1 MKSQE
6 FDVNTLNSEIG
17 EASSNN
23 NSTIIQTAIEISKR
37 SGVPM
42 LFLSNPGAGKT
53 SIINTYAEANG
64 YHVESL
70 ILSQYSQDEI
80 LGFQANTGK
89 DHLEILEPEWFHRIW
104 VKKNEENKPSILFL
118 DELSTVDGPR
128 QGAGLQLC
136 FERAIR
142 GGKKL
147 PEDCIV
153 LSAANYKQN
162 LPGYTDIISPTLNRF
177 DIINLLPGD
186 IDSDIYSISF
196 EVLKEATKSFKTPAI
211 KPLEFRTD
219 YVLSEDEERDFLKL
233 SQSNFSTLFG
243 KYTKKADSERGFLDM
258 RNTRYDGIFDREDGI
273 PEVYNFISIRT
284 LSYYNRVVKAM
295 AEMGIDG
302 NNTIFHKFVDGLI
315 GLGTNNWTDDGY
327 EALTAQLKAYHQAT
341 YSITASL
348 LNKFAKRKI
357 KKVVEKKPE
366 AAKLE
371 SFDSDSVAGKIH
383 NFAQAEMTNADGKDK
398 FAGPQF
404 ITMMSAIWQD
414 YKESEADVPVCLKK
428 ALEKENGLLKF
439 RADYEAIQL
448 LIGLIKE
455 HSSVNSGLAFYNK
468 KLQKTLDI
476 YEYYYQSGAMDV
488 QSDQL

>member
-1 MKSQE
+1 MKSNE
-6 FDVNTLNSEIG
+6 FNINNI
-17 EASSNN
+17 SNDLGSITTSN
-23 NSTIIQTAIEISKR
+23 ADIIQTAIEVSKR

-42 LFLSNPGAGKT
+42 LFLSNPGWGKT
-53 SIINTYAEANG
+53 SIINTYAKANG

-89 DHLEILEPEWFHRIW
+89 NHLEILEPEWFHRIW
-104 VKKNEENKPSILFL
+104 EQKNAGKPSILFL

-136 FERAIR
+136 FERKIR
-142 GGKKL
+142 GGKAL

-186 IDSDIYSISF
+186 MDSDIYSISF

-211 KPLEFRTD
+211 KPLEFRND
-219 YVLSEDEERDFLKL
+219 YTLSEEEERDFLKL
-233 SQSNFSTLFG
+233 SQSNFATLFG

-284 LSYYNRVVKAM
+284 LSYYNRVVKAL

-327 EALTAQLKAYHQAT
+327 EALSAQLKAYHQAT
-341 YSITASL
+341 YNITSSL
-348 LNKFAKRKI
+348 LNKFAKRKAV
-357 KKVVEKKPE
+357 KKATEKKPE
-366 AAKLE
+366 GAKLE

-414 YKESEADVPVCLKK
+414 YKETESEVPVCLKK

-448 LIGLIKE
+448 LISLIKD

>member
-1 MKSQE
+1 MKSNE
-6 FDVNTLNSEIG
+6 FDINDISNDIG
-17 EASSNN
+17 SIATSNAD
-23 NSTIIQTAIEISKR
+23 IIQTAIEVSKR

-53 SIINTYAEANG
+53 SAINAYAEANG

-89 DHLEILEPEWFHRIW
+89 NYLEILEPEWFHRIW
-104 VKKNEENKPSILFL
+104 EKKNEGVPSILFL

-136 FERAIR
+136 FERKIR
-142 GGKKL
+142 GGKAL

-196 EVLKEATKSFKTPAI
+196 EVLKEATKSFKTPAL
-211 KPLEFRTD
+211 KPLEFRND
-219 YVLSEDEERDFLKL
+219 YVLNEEEEKEFLKL
-233 SQSNFSTLFG
+233 SQSNFATLFG

-284 LSYYNRVVKAM
+284 ISYYNRVIKAF
-295 AEMGIDG
+295 AEMGVTG
-302 NNTIFHKFVDGLI
+302 NNPIVHKFVDGLI
-315 GLGTNNWTDDGY
+315 GLGTNNWTDDGVD
-327 EALTAQLKAYHQAT
+327 ALSAQLKAYHQAT
-341 YSITASL
+341 YNITAAL
-348 LNKFAKRKI
+348 LNKFAKRNVQSKAA
-357 KKVVEKKPE
+357 KKVVEN
-366 AAKLE
+366 KLE
-371 SFDSDSVAGKIH
+371 SFDSNTVAGKIH

-398 FAGPQF
+398 FAGPEF

-414 YKESEADVPVCLKK
+414 YKEAASEVPNCMTKS
-428 ALEKENGLLKF
+428 LERENGLLKF

-448 LIGLIKE
+448 LISLIAE
-455 HSSVNSGLAFYNK
+455 HSAVNNGLAFYNK
-468 KLQKTLDI
+468 KLQKTLKV
-476 YEYYYQSGAMDV
+476 YEYYYQSGAMNV
-488 QSDQL
+488 ESDQLD